1 MVSSGHDRPEL
12 ISHAETGS
20 APPCQPVCM
29 PRPVLKV
36 QRYPLFVAAVAIA
49 IGIVI
54 DRYQQLPFAGYAA
67 VVVTGIMLWGL
78 ARREGKPVLAWWAV
92 AIGFCS
98 VGAMHHHITLLIPER
113 ADLQPLLNDEL
124 LLIRLQGEIVDAPV
138 LFVAPESR
146 WDGERPQDDLTRFEM
161 RCSHILRNGSWQ
173 PITGS
178 VQVDV
183 GGQLDGLAMGD
194 QVEAS
199 GWASELPDRR
209 NPGQRDV
216 RPMLRGRGLCGIL
229 RVEQPSLISVLQRN
243 DSLRSR
249 VRRFLRSRFET
260 SLREGV
266 DAGTLPVAQ
275 AILLG
280 DRSLLRTELR
290 SVFVE
295 SGTMHLLAISGLHVG
310 IVALFLY
317 GLSRGLRLPPRIATL
332 VMLAILALYIDAA
345 DSRPPMIRAF
355 VLIVIWSVSRL
366 LNRPSF
372 SGNNLSA
379 AALVLLALNPTSLFD
394 VGAQLSFLAVATIM
408 WCVVIG
414 RRRDDQRGVD
424 IAVAPDS
431 PRARDALRPP
441 WQRWLFAG
449 LRSLRRPLAIS
460 GAIWGVSAP
469 LAAVTFRILAP
480 IGILLNV
487 VLIPL
492 VGVALCFGFL
502 GMLVGVLDLDIGA
515 VPLAAFDSLLRLMMW
530 IAAEAARFEQ
540 GHLAIGNIPLWWVCC
555 FYGVV
560 AAAMLGTVWRF
571 RPAWLWSAAVLWLVF
586 GFVLPSSFAKSQ
598 SKDLTCTVLSVG
610 HGLSIVIETPD
621 GRIFVYDC
629 GAAGRPQAAALTLQR
644 FLLDRG
650 VTEIDGLLVSHSD
663 ADHFNGIEQ
672 LAETMAIDRLLL
684 SRHFPDVNQP
694 GTTELIDTAD
704 RSGIPIEV
712 IERGD
717 RLRLDPSV
725 SMEILHP
732 TASDQFDSDNAASVV
747 LQIEYAGK
755 RILLT
760 GDLEEDGLRMLMRQP
775 RRDVDVLLA
784 PHHGAL
790 AASPPEFVT
799 WAQPRFVVASAR
811 RRFDPQALEARYGLD
826 TQVLTT
832 SRSGAVAFQI
842 AETGNLTVQ
851 EFLSEAAR

>member
-1 MVSSGHDRPEL
+1 MVLSGHDRPEL
-12 ISHAETGS
+12 ISHAGTESTPLFQL
-20 APPCQPVCM
+20 ARV
-29 PRPVLKV
+29 PRPTLKV
-36 QRYPLFVAAVAIA
+36 QRYPLFVAAFAIA
-49 IGIVI
+49 VGVVI
-54 DRYQQLPFAGYAA
+54 DRYLQFPFAAYAA
-67 VVVTGIMLWGL
+67 VAVAGIMLWGL
-78 ARREGKPVLAWWAV
+78 ACRGCRPVLAWWAV
-92 AIGFCS
+92 AIGFCFA
-98 VGAMHHHITLLIPER
+98 GAMHHHVTLLIPER
-113 ADLQPLLNDEL
+113 ADLQSLLNDEL
-124 LLIRLQGEIVDAPV
+124 FLIRLRGEIVDAPV
-138 LFVAPESR
+138 LFVAPEPR
-146 WDGERPQDDLTRFEM
+146 WDGERPRDDLTRFEM

-194 QVEAS
+194 RVEAS

-209 NPGQRDV
+209 NPGQHDV
-216 RPMLRGRGLCGIL
+216 RPVLRGRGLCGVL

-243 DSLRSR
+243 DSLRSH
-249 VRRFLRSRFET
+249 VRQFLRARFET

-266 DAGTLPVAQ
+266 DAETLPVAQ

-280 DRSLLRTELR
+280 DRSLLRTDLR
-290 SVFVE
+290 AVFVE

-372 SGNNLSA
+372 SGNSLSA

-408 WCVVIG
+408 WCVAIG

-424 IAVAPDS
+424 VAVAPDS

-449 LRSLRRPLAIS
+449 LRNLKRPLAIS

-502 GMLVGVLDLDIGA
+502 GLLVGVLDFNVAA
-515 VPLAAFDSLLRLMMW
+515 VPLAAFDSLLRLLMW
-530 IAAEAARFEQ
+530 VAAEAARCEP

-555 FYGVV
+555 FYGAV

-571 RPAWLWSAAVLWLVF
+571 RPVWLWSVAVLWLMF
-586 GFVLPSSFAKSQ
+586 GFVLPNSFAKSQ
-598 SKDLTCTVLSVG
+598 SRELTCTVLSVG

-621 GRIFVYDC
+621 NRTLVYDC
-629 GAAGRPQAAALTLQR
+629 GAAGRPQAAALTLQQ

-672 LAETMAIDRLLL
+672 LTGTLTIDRLLL

-694 GTTELIDTAD
+694 GTTALIDSAT
-704 RSGIPIEV
+704 RQEIPIEL

-717 RLRLDPSV
+717 RLQFDPSV

-732 TASDQFDSDNAASVV
+732 SAGDQFVSDNAASVV

-760 GDLEEDGLRMLMRQP
+760 GDLEEDGLQMLMQQP

-811 RRFDPQALEARYGLD
+811 RRFNPQALEARYGPD

-832 SRSGAVAFQI
+832 SRSGAVMFQI
-842 AETGNLTVQ
+842 SETGTLTVQ
-851 EFLSEAAR
+851 EYLSGAAW